1 MQASLCM
8 VVRGGFILCMVVVVV
23 GVGSLLPST
32 DTETQFKQREP
43 KPTPAAVSC
52 RLYSTAFST
61 LRRTAFYFY
70 LLLYSTLIYST
81 VQYSTAI
88 ADDRRP
94 TKPRSPNHLQHT
106 GRGHH
111 HHPSSIIHHP
121 SSSNPAIQQSSARC
135 MCNCACPVWPL

>member
-23 GVGSLLPST
+23 VVGVGSLLPSI
-32 DTETQFKQREP
+32 DTETQFKQRRA
-43 KPTPAAVSC
+43 KADACCRVVSSLLYSI
-52 RLYSTAFST
+52 LYSTEDCILLLLIT
-61 LRRTAFYFY
+61 
-70 LLLYSTLIYST
+70 LLYSTLIYST

-94 TKPRSPNHLQHT
+94 TKPRSPNHHQHT

-111 HHPSSIIHHP
+111 HHP